1 MDFCKNNG
9 NADPEALKKDQLHCG
24 MVLCDQIVLLRGVRL
39 YNCAACLHCYIS
51 KFCVCDS
58 FFPVF
63 LPISALKAVQREW
76 GNSVGENFSIVFLI

>member
-58 FFPVF
+58 FFSSIP
-63 LPISALKAVQREW
+63 SH
-76 GNSVGENFSIVFLI
+76 FSSESCTERMG

>member
-1 MDFCKNNG
+1 VVWFS
-9 NADPEALKKDQLHCG
+9 EIR
-24 MVLCDQIVLLRGVRL
+24 LCYLGVYDCIIVQ
-39 YNCAACLHCYIS
+39 H
-51 KFCVCDS
+51 VCTAIFPNFVFVIL